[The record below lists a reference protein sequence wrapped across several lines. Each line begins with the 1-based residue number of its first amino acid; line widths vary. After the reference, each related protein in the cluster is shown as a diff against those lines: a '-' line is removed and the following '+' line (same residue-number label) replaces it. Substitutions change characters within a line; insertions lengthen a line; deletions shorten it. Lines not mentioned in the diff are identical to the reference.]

1 MPHRSASLIDK
12 TLLVKNIELNRCAL
26 IALPQ
31 PRVYYDII
39 FSNKTPELSVAL
51 PKSWRC
57 SESEMT
63 FESSR
68 GRRSSGGLSSTSGG
82 LSNTSGALSKV
93 SGGLSRGS
101 GGTSRG
107 SEVVRWGGRPGA
119 VTRASRGPATDLY
132 VELPPSRNHFSGFGK
147 SYHFS
152 CVSPFQ
158 FTYPYVVY
166 I

>member
-1 MPHRSASLIDK
+1 MD
-12 TLLVKNIELNRCAL
+12 RCTL

-39 FSNKTPELSVAL
+39 FRNSKSDALIPRRKNESL

-57 SESEMT
+57 SESVLSFATPSER
-63 FESSR
+63 S
-68 GRRSSGGLSSTSGG
+68 RRSVSSTSSAGSAG
-82 LSNTSGALSKV
+82 
-93 SGGLSRGS
+93 SRG
-101 GGTSRG
+101 G
-107 SEVVRWGGRPGA
+107 EVVRWGGRPGA
-119 VTRASRGPATDLY
+119 VTRASRGPATDLF